1 MGYYTSLLERKFRDR
16 VGVRYEI
23 ILQEYKDFLPGNH
36 ELKLSAIHR
45 ILMPIDMFVESI
57 PDHLPFLL
65 SVYEAP
71 ACLVYIIDTDLLNLI
86 RSEMNYR
93 EGEEFLEK
101 REIFADERLKK
112 ISYLLES
119 AGIRTLTQ
127 RIVGN
132 KEQNIIAMSGDHDL
146 LAISRYYGFHHV
158 SHKGISPTI
167 LRISR
172 KVEIPLLLY

>member
-16 VGVRYEI
+16 AGVKYEI
-23 ILQEYKDFLPGNH
+23 ILQEYKDFLPGNQ
-36 ELKLSAIHR
+36 EPKLSEIHS

-57 PDHLPFLL
+57 PVRLPFLL
-65 SVYEAP
+65 SVYEAR

-86 RSEMNYR
+86 RSEMNHR

-101 REIFADERLKK
+101 RQIFADERLKK
-112 ISYLLES
+112 ISFLLES

-132 KEQNIIAMSGDHDL
+132 KDQNIIAMSEDHDL
-146 LAISRYYGFHHV
+146 LVLSRYYGFHQV
-158 SHKGISPTI
+158 SHKGITPTI